1 MADAYEWAVIRLVPD
16 VVREEQINVGGVVLC
31 DARGY
36 LGAAS
41 AFDETRLLA
50 LFPHADVELARA
62 HVDAIVRVC
71 GGEGPMGALPI
82 RERFRWIVSPR
93 NAIVQTSCA
102 HGGTTD
108 DPEAALAHVLR
119 TMVLPPVSPPSAGRR

>member
-1 MADAYEWAVIRLVPD
+1 VADAYEWAVIRVVPD
-16 VVREEQINVGGVVLC
+16 VVREEFVNVGAVVFC

-41 AFDETRLLA
+41 ALDPARLVALA
-50 LFPHADVELARA
+50 PDVDVELVRA

-82 RERFRWIVSPR
+82 RERFRWIVAPR

-102 HGGTTD
+102 HGGATD

-119 TMVLPPVSPPSAGRR
+119 TMVLPAISRPSAGRR